1 MNSQVVP
8 WVAVG
13 FVLGAAA
20 GFAWGKTAKAGIGD
34 AVTTKFD
41 GGKLSVT
48 VDTVEAAR
56 SGFGDSI
63 NGFLDG
69 VF

>member
-1 MNSQVVP
+1 MNKAVIP

-20 GFAWGKTAKAGIGD
+20 GFSWGKTAKAGIGD
-34 AVTTKFD
+34 AVATKFE

-48 VDTVEAAR
+48 VDTIKAAR
-56 SGFGDSI
+56 SGFGDNI
-63 NGFLDG
+63 NSFLDG

>member
-1 MNSQVVP
+1 MNRAAIP

-34 AVTTKFD
+34 SVKTDFS
-41 GGKLSVT
+41 GGKLTVT

>member
-20 GFAWGKTAKAGIGD
+20 GFAWGKTAKKGIGD
-34 AVTTKFD
+34 AVKTDFE
-41 GGKLSVT
+41 GGKLMVT
-48 VDTVEAAR
+48 VDTIKAAR
-56 SGFGDSI
+56 SGFGENI
-63 NGFLDG
+63 NNFLDG